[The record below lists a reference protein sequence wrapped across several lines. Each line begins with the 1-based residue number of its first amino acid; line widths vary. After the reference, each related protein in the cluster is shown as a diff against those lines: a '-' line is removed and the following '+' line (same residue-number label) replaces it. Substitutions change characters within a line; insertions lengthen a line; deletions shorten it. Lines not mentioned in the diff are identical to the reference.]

1 MAIEIER
8 KFLIKAPPL
17 ERITST
23 STITQGY
30 LARRPNPTVRVRV
43 RDNKG
48 FMTVKGQNTGAR
60 RSEFEWEIPLSDAQE
75 MLEQFC
81 ERCVHKR
88 RHIVPAEQGL
98 FWEIDEF
105 LGESEGLWLAE
116 LELPDEQTEI
126 PLPSWIDVEVTHDHR
141 YSNSYLSSN
150 PYSQWDQP

>member
-1 MAIEIER
+1 MGIEIER
-8 KFLIKAPPL
+8 KFLIKTPPH
-17 ERITST
+17 EQITST

-48 FMTVKGQNTGAR
+48 FLTVKGPAVGAR

-98 FWEIDEF
+98 CWEIDEF
-105 LGESEGLWLAE
+105 LGENEGLWLAE
-116 LELPDEQTEI
+116 LELPDEATTI
-126 PLPSWIDVEVTHDHR
+126 SLPSWIDTEVTDDHR

-150 PYSQWDQP
+150 PYSQWQPN